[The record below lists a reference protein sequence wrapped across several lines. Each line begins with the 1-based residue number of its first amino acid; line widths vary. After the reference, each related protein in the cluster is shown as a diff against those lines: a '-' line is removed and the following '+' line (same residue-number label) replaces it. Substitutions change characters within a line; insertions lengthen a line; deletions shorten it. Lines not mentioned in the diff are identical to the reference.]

1 MMSRSSLLA
10 PPRLPRCR
18 FLAGLPC
25 VAAPRLAALAEGAPA
40 VEEMMRS
47 VAANGALVG
56 SEEVGGGAFLE
67 AVLHRSLNL

>member
-1 MMSRSSLLA
+1 MEVYVKVL
-10 PPRLPRCR
+10 
-18 FLAGLPC
+18 
-25 VAAPRLAALAEGAPA
+25 VAEGAPA